1 MNAKKWMVR
10 VAMAAICVLPGWV
23 GDARAQGSAPAR
35 RAAAAPPSV
44 PRQIE
49 ARQRQWL
56 QAIVAR
62 DVAAAGLL
70 LAADLTFVNDN
81 GAILTRTEVLD
92 RMKENRLTLDAI
104 ETKEVTVKPYGTAAL
119 WQGKVTFVR
128 QGNSL
133 AEARVTALWVRR
145 AGTWRLATLT
155 AVPMASSGQS
165 VANFLLGSRE
175 MITDSGLKYE
185 DLVEGTGESPRPGQT
200 VVVHYT
206 GTLENGKKFDS
217 SLDRGRPFEFAIGQG
232 RVIKGWDEGVMSMK
246 VGGKRRLIIPPALG
260 YGNRDLGVI
269 PPNSTLIFEV
279 ELLELR

>member
-10 VAMAAICVLPGWV
+10 VAMAGICVLPGWA
-23 GDARAQGSAPAR
+23 GDARAQGAAPTR
-35 RAAAAPPSV
+35 RAAAPPSI
-44 PRQIE
+44 PRQVE

-62 DVAAAGLL
+62 DAAAAGLL
-70 LAADLTFVNDN
+70 LAEDLTVVNYD
-81 GAILTRTEVLD
+81 GTVLTRAGVLE

-104 ETKEVTVKPYGTAAL
+104 ETKEATVKPYGTAAV

-128 QGNSL
+128 QGTPL

-145 AGTWRLATLT
+145 AGSWRLASLT
-155 AVPMASSGQS
+155 SVPLASSGLS
-165 VANFLLGSRE
+165 STNFLLGSRE

-185 DLVEGTGESPRPGQT
+185 DLVEGTGESPRAGQM

-246 VGGKRRLIIPPALG
+246 VGGKRRLIIPPSLG

-279 ELLELR
+279 ELLELK

>member
-1 MNAKKWMVR
+1 LNEKKWMVW
-10 VAMAAICVLPGWV
+10 VAMAGICVLPGWA
-23 GDARAQGSAPAR
+23 GDARAQGTAPTR
-35 RAAAAPPSV
+35 RAAAPPSV
-44 PRQIE
+44 PRQVE

-62 DVAAAGLL
+62 DAAAAGLL
-70 LAADLTFVNDN
+70 LAEDLTVVNFD
-81 GAILTRTEVLD
+81 GTILTRAGVLD

-128 QGNSL
+128 QGTPL

-145 AGTWRLATLT
+145 AGSWRLANLT
-155 AVPMASSGQS
+155 SVPLASSGQS
-165 VANFLLGSRE
+165 VATNFLLGSRE

-185 DLVEGTGESPRPGQT
+185 DLVEGTGESPRPGQM

-279 ELLELR
+279 ELLELK

>member
-1 MNAKKWMVR
+1 
-10 VAMAAICVLPGWV
+10 MAGICLLLVSA
-23 GDARAQGSAPAR
+23 GDAWAQGSAPSR
-35 RAAAAPPSV
+35 RATAAAPPSI
-44 PRQIE
+44 PRQVE
-49 ARQRQWL
+49 ARQRQWF
-56 QAIVAR
+56 QAIVGR
-62 DVAAAGLL
+62 NVAAAGLL
-70 LAADLTFVNDN
+70 LAEDLTVVNYD
-81 GAILTRTEVLD
+81 GTILTRAQVLD

-104 ETKEVTVKPYGTAAL
+104 EAKEATVKPYGTAAV
-119 WQGKVTFVR
+119 WQGKVAFVR
-128 QGNSL
+128 QETSL

-145 AGTWRLATLT
+145 AGNWRLASLT
-155 AVPMASSGQS
+155 SVPMGSAGQF
-165 VANFLLGSRE
+165 ATNFLLGSRE

-185 DLVEGTGESPRPGQT
+185 DLVEGTGESPRPGQM

-206 GTLENGKKFDS
+206 GTLEDGKKFDS

-279 ELLELR
+279 ELLELK

>member
-1 MNAKKWMVR
+1 MV
-10 VAMAAICVLPGWV
+10 VICVLLGWA
-23 GDARAQGSAPAR
+23 GDARAQGSAPTR
-35 RAAAAPPSV
+35 RTAAAPPSV
-44 PRQIE
+44 PRQVE

-62 DVAAAGLL
+62 DVDAAGLL

-81 GAILTRTEVLD
+81 GAILTRAEVLD

-145 AGTWRLATLT
+145 AGTWRLASLT
-155 AVPMASSGQS
+155 VVPMASSGQS

-185 DLVEGTGESPRPGQT
+185 DLVEGTGESPRPGQM

-279 ELLELR
+279 ELLELK

>member
-1 MNAKKWMVR
+1 LNEKKWMVW
-10 VAMAAICVLPGWV
+10 VAMAGICVLPGWA
-23 GDARAQGSAPAR
+23 GDARAQGSAPSR

-44 PRQIE
+44 PRQVE

-62 DVAAAGLL
+62 DAAAAGLL
-70 LAADLTFVNDN
+70 LAEDLTVVNYD
-81 GAILTRTEVLD
+81 GTILTRAGVLD

-128 QGNSL
+128 QGTPL

-145 AGTWRLATLT
+145 AGNWRLASLT
-155 AVPMASSGQS
+155 SAPMGSAGQF
-165 VANFLLGSRE
+165 ATNFLLGSRE

-185 DLVEGTGESPRPGQT
+185 DLVEGTGESPRPGQM

-206 GTLENGKKFDS
+206 GTLEDGKKFDS

-279 ELLELR
+279 ELLELK